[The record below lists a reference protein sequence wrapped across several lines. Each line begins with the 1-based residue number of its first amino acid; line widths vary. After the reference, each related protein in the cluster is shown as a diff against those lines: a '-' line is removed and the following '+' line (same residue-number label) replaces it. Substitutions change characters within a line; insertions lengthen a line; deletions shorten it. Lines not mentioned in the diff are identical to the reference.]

1 MAMTNWCIN
10 NIPTNTWNTLLSILP
25 GEDACVFSYKL
36 HNRGASSAN
45 VILGITNSAIP
56 ALDPPSNIVVTPQGT
71 AGTTTYSYRVS
82 AVNAR
87 GETLGS
93 TAVTT
98 ETGNLILDSINFNRI
113 TWDAVSGAIQYN
125 VYGREVDNEKYIG
138 TTTSLSYD
146 DTGII
151 TPTNFPPIINTTH
164 IKFRFIQ
171 DNMTSLEQINSE
183 NERLALMQNDSLV
196 IFTDNSFVDIIAFG
210 DLLNIG

>member
-1 MAMTNWCIN
+1 MLN
-10 NIPTNTWNTLLSILP
+10 
-25 GEDACVFSYKL
+25 
-36 HNRGASSAN
+36 
-45 VILGITNSAIP
+45 
-56 ALDPPSNIVVTPQGT
+56 PPSNIVVTPQGT
-71 AGTTTYSYRVS
+71 AGTTTYSYKLT

-151 TPTNFPPIINTTH
+151 TPTNFP
-164 IKFRFIQ
+164 
-171 DNMTSLEQINSE
+171 S
-183 NERLALMQNDSLV
+183 
-196 IFTDNSFVDIIAFG
+196 
-210 DLLNIG
+210 

>member
-25 GEDACVFSYKL
+25 GDDACVFSYKL

-45 VILGITNSAIP
+45 VILGITNSAVP

-98 ETGNLILDSINFNRI
+98 ETGNVTLNSIDFNRI
-113 TWDAVSGAIQYN
+113 TWNAVSGAVLYRI
-125 VYGREVDNEKYIG
+125 YGRLDGNEKYLGETDSLTFDDIG
-138 TTTSLSYD
+138 S
-146 DTGII
+146 I
-151 TPTNFPPIINTTH
+151 TPTNFPPKVNTTH
-164 IKFRFIQ
+164 IKFRLLQ
-171 DNMTSLEQINSE
+171 DNIATLEQINSE
-183 NERLALMQNDSLV
+183 NERIALMPNDSLV
-196 IFTDNSFVDIIAFG
+196 VYVDNSFVDIIAFG
-210 DLLNIG
+210 DLLNIS